1 MDSSISS
8 RVFMLLLILVLV
20 PGLALAISSQAEK
33 PPCPCNLRG
42 EVVSWSCIWEGV
54 DPVYPYTLAG
64 VEVRYT
70 DCMGSSAKTVTGE
83 KGDFEFPCIPN
94 PTPGCPFCLR
104 VTNVDV
110 RGYITAFDAG
120 LILRYLVTQET
131 LDRCPYDTGS
141 GLIYPQL
148 VAADVNCQ
156 NGINAYDAAMILM
169 YTVNLIDH
177 FDCGDDWVFYPS
189 PNCVEACAD
198 DITLYCICIGDVSG
212 PSSGP
217 DLLAAAAPATVTLG
231 LPSHYGEHVEVPVR
245 VSGAESVLSAQFQL
259 AFDPADFEVVSVEKG
274 ELTAGFNSIDN
285 TVGGILYV
293 AMAGFTP
300 FSGDGEIAVVTLLKK
315 RPMIN
320 TALTRLILSAVLL
333 NEDVPVVIDHE
344 PGTPEIF
351 KLSLGP
357 ISPNPAAHSTSISFD
372 ISTASAVS
380 LCIYNVEG
388 ELVRTVFAGEAQAG
402 PNQVT
407 WDGADARGVEVARGI
422 YFCRIEAGA
431 ASATDKI
438 VFIR

>member
-33 PPCPCNLRG
+33 PPCPCNLSG
-42 EVVSWSCIWEGV
+42 HVVSWSCIWESI
-54 DPVYPYTLAG
+54 DPIYPYKLEG
-64 VEVRYT
+64 VEVQYN
-70 DCMGSSAKTVTGE
+70 DCMGGSAKTVTGE
-83 KGDFEFPCIPN
+83 RGDFEFPCVPN
-94 PTPGCPFCLR
+94 PSPGCPFCLKI
-104 VTNVDV
+104 TDIDI

-131 LDRCPYDTGS
+131 LDKCAYDTGS

-169 YTVNLIDH
+169 YTVNTIDH

-217 DLLAAAAPATVTLG
+217 DMLAAAAPATVTLG
-231 LPSHYGEHVEVPVR
+231 LPSHYGEYVKVPVR
-245 VSGAESVLSAQFQL
+245 VSGAEDVLSAQFNM
-259 AFDPADFEVVSVEKG
+259 AFDPADFEVVSVETG
-274 ELTAGFNSIDN
+274 ELTSSCMPAYNCE
-285 TVGGILYV
+285 GGILYV
-293 AMAGFTP
+293 AMAGAMP
-300 FSGDGEIAVVTLLKK
+300 FSGDGEIAIVTLLKK
-315 RPMIN
+315 RPIIN
-320 TALTRLILSAVLL
+320 TALTRLLLSDVLL
-333 NEDVPVVIDHE
+333 NDNVPIIIDRE

-357 ISPNPAAHSTSISFD
+357 ISPNPAAQGTSISFD
-372 ISTASAVS
+372 ISTATAVS

-402 PNQVT
+402 RNQVT
-407 WDGADARGVEVARGI
+407 WDGTDARGVEVARGI

-431 ASATDKI
+431 ESATDKI
-438 VFIR
+438 VFVK